1 MRLIKYKKLWNQI
14 AGIQMLVPSL
24 FSSVTLDKL
33 FISKMGMIMLPFSY
47 DIFVDCM
54 SIYTGHPRITCGTNR
69 LLCNY

>member
-33 FISKMGMIMLPFSY
+33 FISKVGVIILPFSY
-47 DIFVDCM
+47 GIFVDYM
-54 SIYTGHPRITCGTNR
+54 NIYTGRPRIARGTK
-69 LLCNY
+69 

>member
-33 FISKMGMIMLPFSY
+33 FISKVGVIILPFSY
-47 DIFVDCM
+47 GIFVDYM
-54 SIYTGHPRITCGTNR
+54 NIYTRHPRIACGTK
-69 LLCNY
+69 